1 MKLSRKFVSDY
12 IDLDEN
18 LTITEIAD
26 AMTGVGNEYDS
37 AEKLINCTNLTVG
50 KVLECED
57 HPDSDHLHVCK
68 VDVGTEV
75 LNIVCGAP
83 NCRKGLTVIVALP
96 GAKLPGGE
104 IKRGVIRGVESNG
117 MLCSKA
123 ELGLDSK
130 FLTEEDKAGIHEL
143 SSDVEVGSDPIK
155 ALGLD
160 DEVIDFEL
168 TSNRG
173 DLLSILGM
181 AYELGAIYKKDVKE
195 MDVTFKENK
204 EDVNDSFKVVVEDED
219 LCNLFLSKKVK
230 NVVIKESPEFIKN
243 RLIASG
249 IRPINVVV
257 DISNYVML
265 ETGQPLHYYD
275 ADRLGDT
282 LIVRAAKE
290 GEKLTTLDSI
300 ERDLTEEDIVIANKT
315 DAVGLAGVMGGL
327 STEVE
332 SDTKNIIIEAAIF
345 NSVKIRKTSKKILRS
360 EASNRFEKGLD
371 PKRTYMAIARSCHLL
386 EKYADAEVVGGMVT
400 YDKANKDDKVID
412 ITVEKIN
419 KVLGIEIPEN
429 EVVEILKSL
438 GFGVTAKKGVI
449 TVTVPTRRLDV
460 NIVEDLIEEVGRIY
474 GMDNIQGKLPLL
486 NVVTGT
492 YDHTKREIKNKM
504 VALGLNE
511 TCSYT
516 LIPKDEVHKFTTDN
530 FEEIY
535 LADPMSEDRNTLR
548 YSLLYSL
555 KEIYLYNKARN
566 NTNISI
572 FEVGKGF
579 YKEDGIYKED
589 LKLAGL
595 MTGDYYL
602 DITNSKVD
610 FYVVKGVVEELLEYL
625 GFGGRYSFVTGE
637 VPNELHPGQSA
648 RIILQGKEVGIIGKL
663 HPNTLKDNVYVFE
676 INLEKLLKNYP
687 SRMTYKDIP
696 KFPSISK
703 DIAFILDKNVT
714 AGDVMATI
722 KKAGGKLLQSIS
734 VFDVYTGENVASDK
748 KSIAFNLTFMD
759 MNRTLTDEEVMT
771 VFNGIAEKVCN
782 TYKAEVRDK

>member
-18 LTITEIAD
+18 LTVTDIAE
-26 AMTGVGNEYDS
+26 AMTSVGNEYDS

-50 KVLECED
+50 HVLECVD

-68 VDVGTEV
+68 VDVGSEV

-83 NCRKGLTVIVALP
+83 NVRKGLKVIVALA

-143 SSDVEVGSDPIK
+143 PEDTEIGSDPIV

-173 DLLSILGM
+173 DLLSIMGM
-181 AYELGAIYKKDVKE
+181 AYELGAIYKKPVKE
-195 MDVTFKENK
+195 VDLNYTEN
-204 EDVNDSFKVVVEDED
+204 NDDINNSFKVDVQTED
-219 LCNLFLSKKVK
+219 CPLFLGKMVK
-230 NVVIKESPEFIKN
+230 NVTIKESPEFIKN
-243 RLIASG
+243 RLMASG
-249 IRPINVVV
+249 IRPINNVV

-282 LIVRAAKE
+282 LVVRHAND
-290 GEKLTTLDSI
+290 GEKLVTLDSQMR
-300 ERDLTEEDIVIANKT
+300 ELSSEDIVIANKT

-332 SDTKNIIIEAAIF
+332 MDTKNILIEAAIF
-345 NSVKIRKTSKKILRS
+345 NNVMIRKTSKKILRS

-371 PKRTYMAIARSCHLL
+371 PKRTYLAIERSCHLL
-386 EKYADAEVVGGMVT
+386 EKYADAEVVGGMSV
-400 YDKANKDDKVID
+400 YDKTDKADKKISVS
-412 ITVEKIN
+412 VEKIN
-419 KVLGIEIPEN
+419 KVLGIEIPE
-429 EVVEILKSL
+429 ETCVSILKDL
-438 GFGVTAKKGVI
+438 GFEVSSNNGLLDVV
-449 TVTVPTRRLDV
+449 VPTRRLDV
-460 NIVEDLIEEVGRIY
+460 NIPEDLIEEVGRIY
-474 GMDNIQGKLPLL
+474 GMDNIKGKLPVL
-486 NVVTGT
+486 NVVTGS
-492 YDHTKREIKNKM
+492 YDKTKREIKNKM
-504 VALGLNE
+504 VAMGLNE

-516 LIPKDEVHKFTTDN
+516 LIPKEEVHKFTLDA

-602 DITNSKVD
+602 DINNSKVD
-610 FYVVKGVVEELLEYL
+610 FYAVKGVVEELLEYL
-625 GFGGRYSFVTGE
+625 GFGGRYSFVVGG
-637 VPNELHPGQSA
+637 VSNEFHPGQSA
-648 RIILQGKEVGIIGKL
+648 SIILQGKPVGVIGKL
-663 HPNTLKDNVYVFE
+663 HPNVLKDNVYVFE
-676 INLEKLLKNYP
+676 INLDKLLSNYP
-687 SRMTYKDIP
+687 SKMSYKDIP

-703 DIAFILDKNVT
+703 DIAFILKKDVT
-714 AGDVMATI
+714 AGEVMATI

-734 VFDVYTGENVASDK
+734 VFDVYTGENVGEDE
-748 KSIAFNLTFMD
+748 KSIAFKLNFLDPT
-759 MNRTLTDEEVMT
+759 RTLTDEEVMN
-771 VFNGIAEKVCN
+771 VFNTIITKVESTHN
-782 TYKAEVRDK
+782 AKLRDK

>member
-12 IDLDEN
+12 IDLDEK
-18 LTITEIAD
+18 LTISEIAE

-37 AEKLINCTNLTVG
+37 CGALINCTNLVVG
-50 KVLECED
+50 AVLECVD

-75 LNIVCGAP
+75 LDIVCGAP
-83 NCRKGLTVIVALP
+83 NVRKGLKVIVALP

-104 IKRGVIRGVESNG
+104 IKKGVIRGVESNG

-130 FLTEEDKAGIHEL
+130 YLEEKDKAGIHEL
-143 SSDVEVGSDPIK
+143 DEDVEVGSDPIK

-173 DLLSILGM
+173 DLLSIIGM
-181 AYELGAIYKKDVKE
+181 AYELGAIYKKSVKE
-195 MDVTFKENK
+195 MEVSYTENK
-204 EDVNDSFKVVVEDED
+204 EDINDNFKVSVETED
-219 LCNLFLSKKVK
+219 CPLFLGKMVK
-230 NVVIKESPEFIKN
+230 NVTIKESPEFIKN
-243 RLIASG
+243 RLMASG
-249 IRPINVVV
+249 IRPINNVV

-282 LIVRAAKE
+282 LVVRHAKVD
-290 GEKLTTLDSI
+290 EKLTTLDGQ
-300 ERDLTEEDIVIANKT
+300 ERVLSPEDIVIANKT

-332 SDTKNIIIEAAIF
+332 MDTKNIIIEAAIF
-345 NSVKIRKTSKKILRS
+345 DNVMIRKTSKKILRS

-371 PKRTYMAIARSCHLL
+371 PKRTYMAMERSCHLL
-386 EKYADAEVVGGMVT
+386 EKYADAEVVGGMSV
-400 YDKANKDDKVID
+400 YDKTNKADKNVRV
-412 ITVEKIN
+412 TVEKIN
-419 KVLGIEIPEN
+419 KVLGIEIPE
-429 EVVEILKSL
+429 ETVVSILEDL
-438 GFGVTAKKGVI
+438 GFEVSVNNGVVD
-449 TVTVPTRRLDV
+449 VVVPTRRLDV
-460 NIVEDLIEEVGRIY
+460 NIPEDLIEEVGRIY
-474 GMDNIQGKLPLL
+474 GMDNIQGKLPVL
-486 NVVTGT
+486 NVVTGH
-492 YDHTKREIKNKM
+492 YDKTKRAIKNKM
-504 VALGLNE
+504 VAMGLNE

-516 LIPKDEVHKFTTDN
+516 LIPQTEVHKFTTDN

-548 YSLLYSL
+548 YSLLHSL

-579 YKEDGIYKED
+579 YKENDTYKED

-602 DITNSKVD
+602 DINNTKVD
-610 FYVVKGVVEELLEYL
+610 FYIVKGVVEELLDYL
-625 GFGGRYSFVTGE
+625 GYDGRYSFVVGE
-637 VPNELHPGQSA
+637 APEELHPGQSA
-648 RIILQGKEVGIIGKL
+648 SIILQGQSVGVIGKL
-663 HPNTLKDNVYVFE
+663 HPNVMKDSVYAFE
-676 INLEKLLKNYP
+676 INLDKLLNNYP
-687 SRMTYKDIP
+687 SRMSYKDIP
-696 KFPSISK
+696 KFPSVSK
-703 DIAFILDKNVT
+703 DIAFVLKKDVT
-714 AGDVMATI
+714 AGEVMATI

-734 VFDVYTGENVASDK
+734 VFDVYTGENVGADE
-748 KSIAFNLTFMD
+748 KSIAFKLNFMD
-759 MNRTLTDEEVMT
+759 PAKTLTDEEVMS
-771 VFNGIAEKVCN
+771 VFNTIIEKVEN
-782 TYKAEVRDK
+782 AHNAKLRDK

>member
-18 LTITEIAD
+18 LSITEIAD
-26 AMTGVGNEYDS
+26 AMTNVGNEYDFCG
-37 AEKLINCTNLTVG
+37 KLVNCTNLTVG
-50 KVLECED
+50 YVFECTD

-68 VDVGTEV
+68 VDVGNEV

-83 NCRKGLTVIVALP
+83 NVRKGLKVIVALP

-117 MLCSKA
+117 MICSKA
-123 ELGLDSK
+123 ELGIDSK
-130 FLTEEDKAGIHEL
+130 FLEDKDKDGIHEL
-143 SSDVEVGSDPIK
+143 DDSVEVGSDPIK

-160 DEVIDFEL
+160 DEIIDFEL

-181 AYELGAIYKKDVKE
+181 AYELGAIYKKNVKE
-195 MDVTFKENK
+195 MEVSFSEN
-204 EDVNDSFKVVVEDED
+204 NDNINDKFKVVIETED
-219 LCNLFLSKKVK
+219 CPLFLGKMVK
-230 NVVIKESPEFIKN
+230 NVIIKESPEFIKN

-249 IRPINVVV
+249 IRPINNVV

-282 LIVRAAKE
+282 LVVRHAKE
-290 GEKLTTLDSI
+290 NEKLITLDGQ
-300 ERDLTEEDIVIANKT
+300 ERILSTEDIVIANENE
-315 DAVGLAGVMGGL
+315 AVGLAGVMGGL

-332 SDTKNIIIEAAIF
+332 EDTKNILIESAIF
-345 NSVKIRKTSKKILRS
+345 NNVAIRKTSKKVLRS

-371 PKRTYMAIARSCHLL
+371 PKRTYMAIMRSCHLL
-386 EKYADAEVVGGMVT
+386 EKYADATIVGGMSI
-400 YDKANKDDKVID
+400 YDKANVSDKNIR

-419 KVLGIEIPEN
+419 KVLGIEIPE
-429 EVVEILKSL
+429 ETIVSILKDLAFEVSINN
-438 GFGVTAKKGVI
+438 GIIDVV
-449 TVTVPTRRLDV
+449 VPTRRLDV
-460 NIVEDLIEEVGRIY
+460 NIPEDLVEEVGRIY
-474 GMDNIQGKLPLL
+474 GMDNIQGKLPVL
-486 NVVTGT
+486 NVITGS
-492 YDHTKREIKNKM
+492 YDKTKREIKNKM
-504 VALGLNE
+504 VAMGLNE

-516 LIPKDEVHKFTTDN
+516 LIPKNEVHNFTTNN
-530 FEEIY
+530 FEEIS

-579 YKEDGIYKED
+579 YKENDIYKED
-589 LKLAGL
+589 LKLACL

-602 DITNSKVD
+602 DINNTKVD
-610 FYVVKGVVEELLEYL
+610 FYIIKGVVEELLDYL
-625 GFGGRYSFVTGE
+625 GFAGRYSFVVGQT
-637 VPNELHPGQSA
+637 PDELHPGQSA
-648 RIILQGKEVGIIGKL
+648 NIILQGKPIGIIGKL
-663 HPNTLKDNVYVFE
+663 HPNVLKDDVYVFE
-676 INLEKLLKNYP
+676 INLDKLLDNYP
-687 SRMTYKDIP
+687 SRMNYKDIP

-703 DIAFILDKNVT
+703 DMAFILKKDIT
-714 AGDVMATI
+714 AGEVMATI
-722 KKAGGKLLQSIS
+722 KKAGGKLLQNVS
-734 VFDVYTGENVASDK
+734 VFDVYTGENVSDDE
-748 KSIAFNLTFMD
+748 KSIAFKLQFMD
-759 MNRTLTDEEVMT
+759 LTKTLTDEEVME
-771 VFNGIAEKVCN
+771 VFNNIITKVEN
-782 TYKAEVRDK
+782 TYHAKLRDK

>member
-12 IDLDEN
+12 IDLDDN
-18 LTITEIAD
+18 LTVNEISE
-26 AMTGVGNEYDS
+26 AMTSVGNEYDS

-50 KVLECED
+50 HVLECVD

-68 VDVGTEV
+68 VDVGNEV

-83 NCRKGLTVIVALP
+83 NVRKGLKVIVALA

-143 SSDVEVGSDPIK
+143 PEDTEIGSDPIV

-173 DLLSILGM
+173 DLLSIMGM
-181 AYELGAIYKKDVKE
+181 AYELGAIYKKPVKE
-195 MDVTFKENK
+195 VDLSYTEN
-204 EDVNDSFKVVVEDED
+204 NDDINNSFKVDVQTED
-219 LCNLFLSKKVK
+219 CPLFLGKMVK
-230 NVVIKESPEFIKN
+230 NVTIKESPEFIKN
-243 RLIASG
+243 RLMASG
-249 IRPINVVV
+249 IRPINNVV

-282 LIVRAAKE
+282 LVVRHAND
-290 GEKLTTLDSI
+290 GEKLVTLDSQ
-300 ERDLTEEDIVIANKT
+300 ERELSSEDIVIANKT

-332 SDTKNIIIEAAIF
+332 MDTKNILIEAAIF
-345 NSVKIRKTSKKILRS
+345 NSVMIRKTSKKILRS

-371 PKRTYMAIARSCHLL
+371 PKRTYLAIERSCHLL
-386 EKYADAEVVGGMVT
+386 EKYADAEVVGGMSV
-400 YDKANKDDKVID
+400 YDKTDKADKKIS

-419 KVLGIEIPEN
+419 KVLGIEIPE
-429 EVVEILKSL
+429 ETCIFILKDL
-438 GFGVTAKKGVI
+438 GFEVSSNNGLLNVV
-449 TVTVPTRRLDV
+449 VPTRRLDV
-460 NIVEDLIEEVGRIY
+460 NIPEDLIEEVGRIY
-474 GMDNIQGKLPLL
+474 GMDNIKGKLPVL
-486 NVVTGT
+486 NVVTGS
-492 YDHTKREIKNKM
+492 YDKTKREIKNKM
-504 VALGLNE
+504 VAMGLNE

-516 LIPKDEVHKFTTDN
+516 LIPKEEVHKFTTDS

-602 DITNSKVD
+602 DINNSKVD
-610 FYVVKGVVEELLEYL
+610 FYTVKGVVEELLEYL
-625 GFGGRYSFVTGE
+625 GFGGRYSFVVGGVSDE
-637 VPNELHPGQSA
+637 FHPGQSA
-648 RIILQGKEVGIIGKL
+648 SIILQGKPVGVIGKL
-663 HPNTLKDNVYVFE
+663 HPNVLKDNVYVFE
-676 INLEKLLKNYP
+676 INLDKLLSNYP
-687 SRMTYKDIP
+687 SKMSYRDIP

-703 DIAFILDKNVT
+703 DIAFILKKDVT
-714 AGDVMATI
+714 AGEVMATI

-734 VFDVYTGENVASDK
+734 VFDVYTGENVGEDE
-748 KSIAFNLTFMD
+748 KSIAFKLNFLDPT
-759 MNRTLTDEEVMT
+759 RTLTDEEVMN
-771 VFNGIAEKVCN
+771 VFNTIITKVESTHN
-782 TYKAEVRDK
+782 AKLRDK

>member
-12 IDLDEN
+12 IDLDDK
-18 LTITEIAD
+18 LTIEEIAED
-26 AMTGVGNEYDS
+26 MTGVGNEYDS

-50 KVLECED
+50 HVLECED

-68 VDVGTEV
+68 VDVGSEV

-83 NCRKGLTVIVALP
+83 NVRKGLKVIVALA

-104 IKRGVIRGVESNG
+104 IKKGSIRGVESNG
-117 MLCSKA
+117 MICSKA
-123 ELGLDSK
+123 ELGLDNK
-130 FLTEEDKAGIHEL
+130 FLEEKDKAGIHEL
-143 SSDVEVGSDPIK
+143 PEDTEVGSDPIK

-181 AYELGAIYKKDVKE
+181 AYELGAIYKKPVKE
-195 MDVTFKENK
+195 MEVSYSENK
-204 EDVNDSFKVVVEDED
+204 DDINDSFKVVVETED
-219 LCNLFLSKKVK
+219 CPLFLGKMVK
-230 NVVIKESPEFIKN
+230 NVTIKESPDFIKN

-249 IRPINVVV
+249 IRPINNVV

-282 LIVRAAKE
+282 LVVRHAKD
-290 GEKLTTLDSI
+290 GEMLTTLDGQ
-300 ERDLTEEDIVIANKT
+300 ERELSSDDIVIANKR

-332 SDTKNIIIEAAIF
+332 MDTKNILIEAAIF
-345 NSVKIRKTSKKILRS
+345 DSVKIRRTSKKILRS

-371 PKRTYMAIARSCHLL
+371 PKRTYMALMRSCHLL
-386 EKYADAEVVGGMVT
+386 EHFADAEVVGGMSV
-400 YDKANKDDKVID
+400 YDKTDKNDKNIRV
-412 ITVEKIN
+412 TVEKIN
-419 KVLGIEIPEN
+419 KVLGIEIPE
-429 EVVEILKSL
+429 ETVVSILTDL
-438 GFGVTAKKGVI
+438 GFGVTANNGIVD
-449 TVTVPTRRLDV
+449 VVVPTRRMDV
-460 NIVEDLIEEVGRIY
+460 NIPEDLIEEVGRIY
-474 GMDNIQGKLPLL
+474 GMDNIQGKLPIL
-486 NVVTGT
+486 NVVTGS
-492 YDHTKREIKNKM
+492 YDKTKREIKNKM
-504 VALGLNE
+504 VAMGLNE

-516 LIPKDEVHKFTTDN
+516 LIPKEEVHKFTTDE

-579 YKEDGIYKED
+579 YKENEEYKED

-602 DITNSKVD
+602 DINNTKVD
-610 FYVVKGVVEELLEYL
+610 FYTVKGVVEELLEYL
-625 GFGGRYSFVTGE
+625 GFGGRYSFVVGGVSGE
-637 VPNELHPGQSA
+637 FHPGQSA
-648 RIILQGKEVGIIGKL
+648 SIILQGKQIGVIGKL
-663 HPNTLKDNVYVFE
+663 HPNVLKDNVYVFE
-676 INLEKLLKNYP
+676 INLDKLLQNFP
-687 SRMTYKDIP
+687 SRMSYKDIP

-703 DIAFILDKNVT
+703 DFAFILKKDVT
-714 AGDVMATI
+714 AGEVMATI

-734 VFDVYTGENVASDK
+734 VFDVYTGENVGEDE
-748 KSIAFNLTFMD
+748 KSIAFKLNFMD
-759 MNRTLTDEEVMT
+759 PSRTLTDEEVMT
-771 VFNGIAEKVCN
+771 VFNNIITKVEN
-782 TYKAEVRDK
+782 SHNAKLRDK